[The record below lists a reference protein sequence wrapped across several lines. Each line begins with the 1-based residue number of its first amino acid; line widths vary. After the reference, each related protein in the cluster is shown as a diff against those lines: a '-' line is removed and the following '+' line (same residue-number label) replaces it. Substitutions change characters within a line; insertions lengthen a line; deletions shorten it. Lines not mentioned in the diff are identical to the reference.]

1 MRTPQ
6 PGTERLGAFSDGV
19 LAIIITIMVLD
30 LKAPHDASPDALL
43 ALWPTFL
50 SYALSYLFIGVFWAN
65 HHHMLQY
72 AERASHTIIWANLL
86 VLFFVSL
93 IPFFTAYMAENRMQP
108 FTTALYAGVFF
119 LVTVAFMILQKTV
132 ANESAP
138 DGESKQRY
146 RTASKRNW
154 IALVAYVFAIFAAWL
169 HPALSLI
176 VIFGIAA
183 LYFIPDAFSR
193 RQSKP

>member
-1 MRTPQ
+1 MNKGRM
-6 PGTERLGAFSDGV
+6 EAFSDGV
-19 LAIIITIMVLD
+19 LAIIITIMVLEIKVPHGSQWEA
-30 LKAPHDASPDALL
+30 LKPLI
-43 ALWPTFL
+43 PTFISYVL
-50 SYALSYLFIGVFWAN
+50 SFTFVGVYWAN